1 MKYKILISDRAI
13 LDITNALDYIEGIL
27 LNPQAADDLSI
38 KIEQRIKSLAT
49 MPKRHPVIDDPLL
62 SRLGGM
68 RFIVIDGYIAFYTI
82 NDDIKTVNIIRIVY
96 GKRNWSKLL
105 GDLPTL

>member
-1 MKYKILISDRAI
+1 MKYRILISDRAMN
-13 LDITNALDYIEGIL
+13 DITNALNYIEGIL

-38 KIEQRIKSLAT
+38 KIEQRIESLAT

-62 SRLGGM
+62 SRLGM

-82 NDDIKTVNIIRIVY
+82 SNDIKTVNIIRIVY

>member
-1 MKYKILISDRAI
+1 MKYRILISDRAMN
-13 LDITNALDYIEGIL
+13 DITNALNYIEGIL

-49 MPKRHPVIDDPLL
+49 MHKRHPVIDDPLL
-62 SRLGGM
+62 RRLGM